1 MVLRSIEVKETSQ
14 AYSGRTLC
22 KGFII
27 PAKPGGTVAIYDE
40 VVDKGESPESDPVFT
55 FATGSRVDLV
65 LGSNDSYHFCN
76 GIYVVMTTADDMYF
90 LVP

>member
-27 PAKPGGTVAIYDE
+27 PAKSNGTVAIYDE
-40 VVDKGESPESDPVFT
+40 VVDEGESPESDPVFT
-55 FATGSRVDLV
+55 FTTDSQVVLVFGSMILIIFAMESM
-65 LGSNDSYHFCN
+65 L
-76 GIYVVMTTADDMYF
+76 I
-90 LVP
+90 

>member
-27 PAKPGGTVAIYDE
+27 PAKSSGTVAIYDE
-40 VVDKGESPESDPVFT
+40 VVDESPESDPVFT
-55 FATGSRVDLV
+55 FKTDSQVVLV
-65 LGSNDSYHFCN
+65 FGSNDSYHFCD